1 MIVDLR
7 SDTVTLPTDAM
18 RIAMAT
24 APLGDNVLE
33 HDPTTEKLEKI
44 AAEMTGKEAALFVPS
59 GTMGNQIA
67 LATHTRPGDSAL
79 FEDQAHMVFYE
90 GGGPAVISGVLAR
103 GIPTSDGV
111 LTPENVEP
119 AILHRSHH
127 TPGTSL
133 ICVENTHNRHGGSVT
148 SVAQHQA
155 LRALSLKHH
164 VPIHLDGAR
173 LLNACVALKCRVDE
187 IACEVDT
194 LSICLSKGLGS
205 PVGSLLCG
213 PKAFIDEAEY
223 WRKRLGGGM
232 RQTGILAACGI
243 VSLTHMVD
251 RLAEDH
257 ERAQELALLCEGLP
271 GIKPLPCPT
280 NILILET
287 EKPAE
292 AWQHELEQQ
301 GVRTIPFGPR
311 RLRAVFHYGV
321 DDDGLK
327 KAKDA
332 FVLAAEALN

>member
-7 SDTVTLPTDAM
+7 SDTVTLPTEAM

-33 HDPTTEKLEKI
+33 HDPTTEKLERI

-173 LLNACVALKCRVDE
+173 LFNACVALKCRVDE

-332 FVLAAEALN
+332 IVLAAEALN